1 MATSRKLRPAEATA
15 KWLTIVGIGEDG
27 LDGLGIAARRAIEEA
42 AFVFGGD
49 RHLSLAA
56 ASIHGQ
62 ARAWKSPFDPT
73 MADVLALKGH
83 KVCVLA
89 SGDPFLHGV
98 GATLARLLDPDAFDV
113 YPAPSAFSLAA
124 SRLGWALQEIETIS
138 LHARRVALLR
148 PLLHPGTRILALTS
162 DGEGP
167 AAVAALLCEHGFGAS
182 RIHVLEALGG
192 KAERIEIV
200 RADTLGDR
208 KFGSLNLVGI
218 EIVASADA
226 AILPLGAALDDAQF
240 EHDGQITKREI
251 RAITLSA
258 LAPRRG
264 ALLWDIGAG
273 AGSIAISWLL
283 THPSLHAIAIEE
295 DEERA
300 ARIRRNAD
308 ALGVPALEIVHG
320 RAPAALE
327 GLPTPDA
334 IFIGGGGS
342 DDGVMEAAIAA
353 LRSGGRL
360 VANAVT
366 TQTEAMLL
374 ALQAKLGG
382 DLTRIAL
389 TRAAPIGGTVG
400 WRPAMPVTQWV
411 WSKP

>member
-1 MATSRKLRPAEATA
+1 M
-15 KWLTIVGIGEDG
+15 
-27 LDGLGIAARRAIEEA
+27 AARRAIEEA
-42 AFVFGGD
+42 AFVFGGA
-49 RHLSLAA
+49 RHLSLAEQA
-56 ASIHGQ
+56 IHGQ
-62 ARAWKSPFDPT
+62 ACAWKSPFDPT

-98 GATLARLLDPDAFDV
+98 GATLARTLDPDAFDV

-124 SRLGWALQEIETIS
+124 SRLGWALQETETIS
-138 LHARRVALLR
+138 LHARRAALLR

-162 DGEGP
+162 DGDGP
-167 AAVAALLCEHGFGAS
+167 ATVAALLCEHGFGAS
-182 RIHVLEALGG
+182 QIHVLESLGG
-192 KAERIEIV
+192 EAEQIATV
-200 RADTLGDR
+200 RADAVGTR
-208 KFGSLNLVGI
+208 SFGALNLVGI

-226 AILPLGAALDDAQF
+226 SILPLGAALDDAQF

-283 THPSLHAIAIEE
+283 THPSLHAIAVEE
-295 DEERA
+295 SEERA

-320 RAPAALE
+320 LAPAALD

-334 IFIGGGGS
+334 IFVGGGGS
-342 DDGVMEAAIAA
+342 DEGVMEASIAS

-366 TQTEAMLL
+366 TQTEAALL
-374 ALQAKLGG
+374 TLQAKLGG